1 MCRFAPAPLAA
12 EDDERATHLLKRRLH
27 VVECGMVKGH
37 VAYHY
42 LVAIGDRGNQQ
53 QVALGE
59 RCEMRMRRTAGD
71 YDCRWTDEVRR
82 KNELR
87 T

>member
-27 VVECGMVKGH
+27 VVECDMVKGH

-53 QVALGE
+53 QVALDDRGNQQRVAMLSARGE
-59 RCEMRMRRTAGD
+59 RSRD
-71 YDCRWTDEVRR
+71 
-82 KNELR
+82 
-87 T
+87 